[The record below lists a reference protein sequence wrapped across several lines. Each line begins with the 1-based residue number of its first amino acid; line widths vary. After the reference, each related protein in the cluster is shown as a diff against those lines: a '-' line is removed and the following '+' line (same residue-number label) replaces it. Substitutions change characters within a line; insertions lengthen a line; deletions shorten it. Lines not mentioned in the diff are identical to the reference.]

1 MFRIEESNSA
11 IALALVKRICKFIVS
26 ASGDH
31 SNERSLGNTV
41 VAKFA
46 NDTKT
51 LEVSYLASARICL
64 ESDEI
69 KRVEIGSRHLF
80 RIACLSDG
88 RITRYVRVRVI
99 WPRPTIFTDQSV
111 TRKII
116 MCLLV

>member
-80 RIACLSDG
+80 KIACLSDG
-88 RITRYVRVRVI
+88 RIIRYVRVRVI
-99 WPRPTIFTDQSV
+99 
-111 TRKII
+111 
-116 MCLLV
+116 